1 MIRVKMG
8 VWVGDNDGQWRM
20 VDEDE
25 ASQKH
30 LLNFIGQMFVGLVS
44 KRGEPSTEFTM
55 LNEDFPALPG
65 TITKSGW

>member
-25 ASQKH
+25 DT
-30 LLNFIGQMFVGLVS
+30 NGDE
-44 KRGEPSTEFTM
+44 GEG
-55 LNEDFPALPG
+55 DG
-65 TITKSGW
+65 ICRWG

>member
-25 ASQKH
+25 DTDGNGMEMRVKEMGFADGGKD
-30 LLNFIGQMFVGLVS
+30 G
-44 KRGEPSTEFTM
+44 
-55 LNEDFPALPG
+55 
-65 TITKSGW
+65 